1 LLKEG
6 GGGMAD
12 AAGVEEARR
21 VFGDRVPFAK
31 ALGVQFEE
39 VGPERAVVSMPYVRE
54 RTNHVATVHAAAE
67 FGLGESAAGTLV
79 FMAFQDLAADGYV
92 PVVATAT
99 IAYKRP
105 APGDLRAEA
114 TLSKEEQARVRADIA
129 SAGKARLT
137 LPVTITNADG
147 VTACEMQTEWAI
159 IKPRQAQG

>member
-1 LLKEG
+1 MKG
-6 GGGMAD
+6 DSGMAD
-12 AAGVEEARR
+12 TAGVEEARR
-21 VFGDRVPFAK
+21 VFGDRIPFAK
-31 ALGVQFEE
+31 ILGVEFVEI
-39 VGPERAVVSMPYVRE
+39 GPERAVVSMPYVRD
-54 RTNHVATVHAAAE
+54 RTNHVSTVHAAAE

-79 FMAFQDLAADGYV
+79 FMAFQDLAAEGYV
-92 PVVATAT
+92 PVVATAS

-147 VTACEMQTEWAI
+147 GVACEMRTEWAI
-159 IKPRQAQG
+159 IKPRPPQG